1 MLLPFIIQSFSGASE
16 VATTADVTTAG
27 AGSYGNKRRFILKHE
42 GQLLEFRNE
51 RDLRL
56 FNDSLNVT
64 APKQIENAPKAQE
77 IALAPIPDV
86 KVPLQ
91 VIEQVANITNE
102 ANYYQY
108 LVQSQQYEALLKL
121 YERFID
127 EEELELLLMAV

>member
-1 MLLPFIIQSFSGASE
+1 MLLPLLMNLQWQDASSST
-16 VATTADVTTAG
+16 V
-27 AGSYGNKRRFILKHE
+27 AGSSESGNAAKKRRFILKHE

-64 APKQIENAPKAQE
+64 VPKQHENAPEAQE
-77 IALAPIPDV
+77 IAKTPIPDV

-91 VIEQVANITNE
+91 VIEQVAQITNE

>member
-1 MLLPFIIQSFSGASE
+1 LPLLMNLQWLDASLST
-16 VATTADVTTAG
+16 V
-27 AGSYGNKRRFILKHE
+27 AGSSESGNAAKKRRFILKHE
-42 GQLLEFRNE
+42 GQLLAFKNE

-56 FNDSLNVT
+56 FNDSLQVNR
-64 APKQIENAPKAQE
+64 PEEQENKPQAQE
-77 IALAPIPDV
+77 TAITPIPDA

-91 VIEQVANITNE
+91 VIEQVAQITNE
-102 ANYYQY
+102 ANYYKF

>member
-1 MLLPFIIQSFSGASE
+1 MLLPLLMNLQWLDASLST
-16 VATTADVTTAG
+16 V
-27 AGSYGNKRRFILKHE
+27 AGSSESGNAAKKRRFILKHE

-56 FNDSLNVT
+56 FNDSLQANI
-64 APKQIENAPKAQE
+64 PKQQENKPRTQE
-77 IALAPIPDV
+77 IAITPIPDV

-91 VIEQVANITNE
+91 VIEQVAIITNE